1 MTKNFRLS
9 HLVAAAAIAV
19 SAVSLSPKEAAAET
33 VLTYAPWLPASYVLH
48 TEVWKPWAEE
58 VAKVTEGRVKIE
70 FLPKAVGSPTVQ
82 FDVVRDGGSDIV
94 VGITGYTPG
103 RYVPEELGEMPLL
116 SSDVAD
122 LSPAFYEIYQK
133 YMASTKPFENG
144 HVITIFSTTP
154 TFLATT
160 KPIKTIDDLK
170 GLKLRAQSAAAIP
183 IIQAL
188 DAVPVQ
194 KPVSELYELMS
205 SGILD
210 GSFLAFQPILGWKL
224 QDVLKYVTVIK
235 GGMGQSVMAMVVNQ
249 DKWNA
254 IDEKDRAAIDKISG
268 LAMAK
273 QVGAAYAAAEIKARK
288 DLEANGN
295 VITEASPEL
304 VADIKKRLEPIEQD
318 WVKRAKEK
326 GMADPQ
332 AALNELRA
340 NVGG

>member
-1 MTKNFRLS
+1 MHMKFRLS

-19 SAVSLSPKEAAAET
+19 SAVSLSPKTASAEV
-33 VLTYAPWLPASYVLH
+33 VLNYAPWLPANYVLND
-48 TEVWKPWAEE
+48 VWKPWAEE
-58 VAKVTEGRVKIE
+58 VAKVTEGRVKVE

-94 VGITGYTPG
+94 VGITGYTPN
-103 RYVPEELGEMPLL
+103 RYVPLELGEMPLL

-122 LSPAFYEIYQK
+122 LSPGFYEIYEK
-133 YMASTKPFENG
+133 HLAALKPFENA
-144 HVITIFSTTP
+144 HIITVFATTP
-154 TFLATT
+154 TFIATT
-160 KPIKTIDDLK
+160 KPVKTIDDLK
-170 GLKLRAQSAAAIP
+170 GMKLRAHSAAAIP
-183 IIQAL
+183 IIEAL
-188 DAVPVQ
+188 GAVPVQ

-224 QDVLKYVTVIK
+224 EGVLKYITVVN
-235 GGMGQSVMAMVVNQ
+235 GGMGQSVMAMAVNQ

-254 IDEKDRAAIDKISG
+254 IDEKDRKAIDAISG

-273 QVGAAYAAAEIKARK
+273 AVGKAYANAEIESRK
-288 DLEANGN
+288 KLEANGN

-304 VADIKKRLEPIEQD
+304 VAEIAKRLEPIEAD

-326 GMADPQ
+326 GLKDPK
-332 AALNELRA
+332 AVLDELRA
-340 NVGG
+340 NMKK